1 MDDCLFCKIVKGEIP
16 STLVYQDE
24 QVLAFRDI
32 NPVAPTHILVIPRKH
47 IPNINDVSTEDEQ
60 LLGHMLTVVKPIA
73 DQEGI
78 TESGY
83 RLIIN
88 NGPDANQVI
97 FHLHLHILG
106 GHYMRHPMG

>member
-1 MDDCLFCKIVKGEIP
+1 MPACSSRSCANAAAGSGLRPCKGRP
-16 STLVYQDE
+16 L
-24 QVLAFRDI
+24 
-32 NPVAPTHILVIPRKH
+32 
-47 IPNINDVSTEDEQ
+47 
-60 LLGHMLTVVKPIA
+60 
-73 DQEGI
+73 EGI